1 LSVPS
6 AQQTFTG
13 TSRLKMFS
21 HSPLPARLARARC
34 FGIAVLAGV
43 CATAAATAPAQAS
56 TSTATPPVG
65 DAVIASAG
73 GTAID
78 TTSGSNI
85 TIARTQSR
93 PAASGSLT
101 LNSSDPTNA
110 PSTKTTTAKTTTAAR
125 QIGGS
130 SLESPTIV
138 EPMPHRVV
146 TLPRSAL
153 TQLQSDGPIIASSG
167 TTTVTRHARRHA
179 SRPVLSP
186 AYTPSRSYVHV
197 PRTVVPAGSTTVEI
211 NAPGVHFFISQTAVR
226 RPSVD
231 TRSSAPARW
240 FAPATFGLA
249 GFAGLLPNDPRPA
262 PAPGGPANSTLFG
275 SGSGSA
281 GVSLLLG
288 IDGLFA
294 IAALLVGAAWRRR
307 SWDLP
312 VLPRQSALL
321 SLALDRP
328 G

>member
-1 LSVPS
+1 
-6 AQQTFTG
+6 
-13 TSRLKMFS
+13 MFS
-21 HSPLPARLARARC
+21 HSPLPARVARARSL
-34 FGIAVLAGV
+34 GIAVLAGV
-43 CATAAATAPAQAS
+43 CATVAATAPAQAS
-56 TSTATPPVG
+56 TVAPPVG

-85 TIARTQSR
+85 TIARTPSR

-110 PSTKTTTAKTTTAAR
+110 PSTRTTPAKTTTAAR

-138 EPMPHRVV
+138 EPTPHRVV
-146 TLPRSAL
+146 PLSRTAL
-153 TQLQSDGPIIASSG
+153 TQLQSGGPIIASSG
-167 TTTVTRHARRHA
+167 TAAVTRHAKRHV

-186 AYTPSRSYVHV
+186 AYTPTRSYAHV

-211 NAPGVHFFISQTAVR
+211 NAPGVNFFISQTAVR

-294 IAALLVGAAWRRR
+294 IAALVVGAAWRRR

-321 SLALDRP
+321 SLVLDRP